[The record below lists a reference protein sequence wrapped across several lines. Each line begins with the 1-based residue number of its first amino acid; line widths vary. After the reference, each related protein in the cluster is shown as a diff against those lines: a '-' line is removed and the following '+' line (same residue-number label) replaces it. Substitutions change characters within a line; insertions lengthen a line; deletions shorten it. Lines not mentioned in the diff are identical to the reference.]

1 MILYLDVYKYKQGS
15 NSMKTVQIL
24 FALIAGGV
32 AMSASANQCPELL
45 DFEVRKLASD
55 EKVRLCDEYRGKVV
69 LIVNTASKCGFTG
82 QYEGLEKLYADYKDK
97 GLVVLGFPSND
108 FGGQEPGSEEK
119 IQSFCR
125 LTYSVRFPM
134 FEKTHTKKGKAG
146 PLYEKLG
153 ESAGE
158 YPRWNFHKYLIDRD
172 GNLAASYSSFTKPQS
187 GRLIRTIEGLL

>member
-1 MILYLDVYKYKQGS
+1 MNIQ
-15 NSMKTVQIL
+15 
-24 FALIAGGV
+24 AG
-32 AMSASANQCPELL
+32 QCPETL

-69 LIVNTASKCGFTG
+69 LVVNTASKCAFTG

-119 IQSFCR
+119 IQEFCR

-134 FEKTHTKKGKAG
+134 FEKMHAKKDVAD
-146 PLYEKLG
+146 PLYRKLG
-153 ESAGE
+153 EMSGS
-158 YPRWNFHKYLIDRD
+158 YPRWNFHKYLIDKN
-172 GNLAASYSSFTKPQS
+172 GNLAGSYSSFTKPQS
-187 GRLIRTIEGLL
+187 GKLVRAIEKLL

>member
-1 MILYLDVYKYKQGS
+1 M
-15 NSMKTVQIL
+15 QIL
-24 FALIAGGV
+24 FGLIAGGV
-32 AMSASANQCPELL
+32 AMTASANQCPDLL
-45 DFEVRKLASD
+45 DVEVRKLASD

-82 QYEGLEKLYADYKDK
+82 QYEGLEKLYADYKDQ

-134 FEKTHTKKGKAG
+134 FEKTHAKKGNAG
-146 PLYEKLG
+146 PLYTKLG
-153 ESAGE
+153 EAAGE

-172 GNLAASYSSFTKPQS
+172 GNLAASYSSLTKPQS
-187 GRLIRTIEGLL
+187 GRLVRAIEGLL